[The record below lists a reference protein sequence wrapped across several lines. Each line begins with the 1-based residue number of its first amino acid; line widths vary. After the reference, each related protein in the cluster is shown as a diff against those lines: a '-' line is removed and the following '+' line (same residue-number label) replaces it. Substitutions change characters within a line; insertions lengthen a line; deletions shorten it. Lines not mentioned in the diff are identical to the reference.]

1 MLNYLYG
8 LISKKEFDIFK
19 FLNINNNSS
28 IDEIRNKLQKKL
40 NNGSFNSLNSDNKEE
55 IINYVIN
62 KANLFNKEKNVLKNE
77 ELNNFNNWNQ
87 MINIDRYNKRNK
99 NNNFNFYNLQVKN
112 YLDNKQKGTSKFI
125 FIKGIGK
132 RKIRY
137 QKNGKTYVIIN
148 RKKIKLN

>member
-1 MLNYLYG
+1 MCLDYLSG
-8 LISKKEFDIFK
+8 KESNIFK
-19 FLNINNNSS
+19 FLNINKNSS
-28 IDEIRNKLQKKL
+28 IDEIKNKFRKKL
-40 NNGSFNSLNSDNKEE
+40 NNGSFNSLSSNKKEE

-62 KANLFNKEKNVLKNE
+62 KANLFNKEKKVLKNE

-87 MINIDRYNKRNK
+87 MININKYNKRNK
-99 NNNFNFYNLQVKN
+99 NNNFNFNNLQVEN
-112 YLDNKQKGTSKFI
+112 YLVNNKQKGTSKFI

>member
-1 MLNYLYG
+1 MLNYLSG

-28 IDEIRNKLQKKL
+28 VDEIRNKLQKKL
-40 NNGSFNSLNSDNKEE
+40 NNGSFNSLDSNNKEE

-62 KANLFNKEKNVLKNE
+62 KANLFNKEKKVLKNE